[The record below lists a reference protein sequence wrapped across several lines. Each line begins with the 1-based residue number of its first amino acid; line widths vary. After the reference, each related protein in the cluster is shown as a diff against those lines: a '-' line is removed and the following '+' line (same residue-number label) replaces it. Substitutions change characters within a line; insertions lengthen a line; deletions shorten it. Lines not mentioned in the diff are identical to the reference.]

1 MERVKTAPAPEPSKP
16 STEASHRQEQQ
27 SAVAAPTTSQERV
40 DDLERR
46 LNVLDSTLGVVDDDD
61 KESGNT
67 ETANAATND
76 HVPSVSVFSD
86 AKEAVNNE
94 PLQKLQENTPSEQLE
109 AKVEPTKPVV
119 ESPPKIE
126 PPAEKKPA
134 AVGTGK
140 NNPLLVRCTLYL
152 ATAFFV

>member
-61 KESGNT
+61 KESGNDVM
-67 ETANAATND
+67 ANVKND

-94 PLQKLQENTPSEQLE
+94 PLQKLQENTPSEQIE
-109 AKVEPTKPVV
+109 AKVEYTKPVV